1 MKTRALEKLF
11 KLLPDSILGED
22 RYLLEKCLGSG
33 THGVV
38 WKAKN
43 LQEGRTVAL
52 KFPKTQGSRDR
63 ELAEGQA
70 LLDKEHPNLIRM
82 FWMGRIPPERSL
94 YAIEMEYFN
103 GQTLAFLLDGENSS
117 LVASYHYLLHLYQQV
132 LSGVAYLHELGLIHG
147 DIKPQNILVQD
158 KQVKVTDFG
167 SSLTTEDIY
176 SRSRETG
183 GTALYSAP
191 ESVVIGPHAEISKS
205 LVAKDIYSL
214 GVVLY
219 QLLTSRL
226 PHDTPAQVLT
236 HTPFPTPRE
245 LSTSIC
251 PEMDA
256 VVMRCLQRNPED
268 RWPSVQEFH
277 AAFAKAASLQFQ
289 HQSDRPLHLPHT
301 AIEDWSSRAM
311 VYFQKEDWHKAESIA
326 RNEFRHSQDFHAGL
340 FMLRAAF
347 ADERYLQVVEYLDG
361 YPELLNQEHQAIG
374 EVELLALEAYLR
386 CDRIFEAEQMVE
398 RCLDRQGERPVLL
411 IRKASI
417 LGIQARYREA
427 RDILLQLNRLRPG
440 KVTVLKR
447 LVTVFEQLRDFSK
460 AEAFRRELQKHLS
473 QRAA

>member
-1 MKTRALEKLF
+1 MKPRALEQLF
-11 KLLPDSILGED
+11 KLMPDSILGD
-22 RYLLEKCLGSG
+22 NHYLLETCLGSG

-43 LQEGRTVAL
+43 LREDRTVAL

-63 ELAEGQA
+63 DLAEGQA
-70 LLDKEHPNLIRM
+70 LLDKEHPNLVRM

-147 DIKPQNILVQD
+147 DIKPQNVLVQN

-167 SSLTTEDIY
+167 SSVTTEDIY

-191 ESVVIGPHAEISKS
+191 ESVVIGPHAEITKS

-219 QLLTSRL
+219 QLLTGRL
-226 PHDTPAQVLT
+226 PHDTPAQVLR
-236 HTPFPTPRE
+236 HTPFLTPRE

-268 RWPSVQEFH
+268 RWPSAHELQVEFS
-277 AAFAKAASLQFQ
+277 KAASLQLQ
-289 HQSDRPLHLPHT
+289 YHSDRPLQLPYT
-301 AIEDWSSRAM
+301 TVEDWSSRVM
-311 VYFQKEDWHKAESIA
+311 LYFQKEDWQQAESVA
-326 RNEFRHSQDFHAGL
+326 RNEFLRSQDFHAGL
-340 FMLRAAF
+340 FMLRSAF
-347 ADERYLQVVEYLDG
+347 LDERYLQAVEYLEG
-361 YPELLNQEHQAIG
+361 YPELLEQEHEAIG

-386 CDRIFEAEQMVE
+386 CDRIFEAEKMVE
-398 RCLDRQGERPVLL
+398 RCLQRQGERPVLL
-411 IRKASI
+411 IRKASV
-417 LGIQARYREA
+417 LGIQARYDEA
-427 RDILLQLNRLRPG
+427 KNILIQLNRLRPG
-440 KVTVLKR
+440 KITILKR

-460 AEAFRRELQKHLS
+460 ADAFRRELQKQLN